1 MIEFKKYSSIENSF
15 YKDYVNDVRAQ
26 VSSDVKWV
34 VQEKVHGTNTSFL
47 CDGHDVKFAKRTSI
61 LAEDENFYDYHEI
74 LEQAREYAQGIIEN
88 PEEHDDAVESCIRD
102 FLEGARAAMSY
113 REDSIIHS

>member
-1 MIEFKKYSSIENSF
+1 MYP
-15 YKDYVNDVRAQ
+15 
-26 VSSDVKWV
+26 
-34 VQEKVHGTNTSFL
+34 GL
-47 CDGHDVKFAKRTSI
+47 
-61 LAEDENFYDYHEI
+61 

-88 PEEHDDAVESCIRD
+88 PEEHDDAVESCICD

>member
-15 YKDYVNDVRAQ
+15 YKDYVNDVIEQ

-47 CDGHDVKFAKRTSI
+47 CDGHDV
-61 LAEDENFYDYHEI
+61 
-74 LEQAREYAQGIIEN
+74 
-88 PEEHDDAVESCIRD
+88 
-102 FLEGARAAMSY
+102 
-113 REDSIIHS
+113 

>member
-1 MIEFKKYSSIENSF
+1 MNIQKLNFEEFCQMYPE
-15 YKDYVNDVRAQ
+15 
-26 VSSDVKWV
+26 
-34 VQEKVHGTNTSFL
+34 L
-47 CDGHDVKFAKRTSI
+47 
-61 LAEDENFYDYHEI
+61 

-88 PEEHDDAVESCIRD
+88 PEEHDDAVESCICD

>member
-1 MIEFKKYSSIENSF
+1 MNNQKLNFEEFCQMYSE
-15 YKDYVNDVRAQ
+15 
-26 VSSDVKWV
+26 
-34 VQEKVHGTNTSFL
+34 L
-47 CDGHDVKFAKRTSI
+47 
-61 LAEDENFYDYHEI
+61 

-88 PEEHDDAVESCIRD
+88 PEEHDDAVESCICD

>member
-1 MIEFKKYSSIENSF
+1 MFKRNTIRIMIEFKKYSSIENSF

-26 VSSDVKWV
+26 VSSDVKWI

-74 LEQAREYAQGIIEN
+74 LEQY
-88 PEEHDDAVESCIRD
+88 HDKVLSLFRRLCQTH
-102 FLEGARAAMSY
+102 EG
-113 REDSIIHS
+113 